1 MAWTIEL
8 RAKAEKQL
16 AGLGKKEA
24 ARIVSFLDKRLAAHE
39 NPRELGQALKGHALG
54 GYWRYKVG
62 DYRIICDIQ
71 DQRLVVLV
79 IEIGHRREIYR

>member
-16 AGLGKKEA
+16 EKLHSKDAE
-24 ARIVSFLDKRLAAHE
+24 RIVAFLEQRLLKQD
-39 NPRELGQALKGHALG
+39 NPRSLGEPLTGSRLG
-54 GYWRYKVG
+54 SFWRYKVG

-71 DQRLVVLV
+71 DRKLVVLV
-79 IEIGHRREIYR
+79 IEIGHRSAVYR